1 MQQQN
6 NPWQTATI
14 LGSIW
19 GAFEIVAGS
28 LLHNVGV
35 PMVAGTFLSALG
47 VIILVSGVRVFGGQ
61 GVFWRAALVCAALKT
76 VSPSPVI
83 LSPMLGITIEGLLME
98 LGVLLAGTNIIG
110 YAIGGG
116 LALLSVL
123 AFKLFRLIMIYGVDI
138 IEAYK
143 SIFNIPILSG
153 ITESKSYLIPVILFI
168 LIYFIIGAFAAYTG
182 YKGGNRIKS
191 KINVDN
197 IRLIKQAN
205 GFKPLNPSGY
215 KGGVTFLLFH
225 IAWLTVF
232 IFIKNYVNPI
242 YWLSGGI
249 LYLMLCLLRYGRV
262 RQLMSRPTFWITI
275 IIISAISSVF
285 IQLGK
290 DGSSIQVYKILENSL
305 IILVRASVV
314 LVAFACISIEMM
326 SKGVSR
332 HFGNSKFLPLAKSY
346 NQAHHALPHLLATLK
361 KDSRKVFQ
369 PIPLIEKMFTHFTY
383 ESNSAY
389 PNKIFII
396 TGDRQSG
403 KTTFM
408 KEMVALI
415 EKEEIPLAGF
425 IAEGLWDNNQQRS
438 GFNLVTLPK
447 KESILLCDRTTKE
460 WLQFHSFFFNPTAIR
475 LGKNALQNTQANA
488 VVFVDEIGKFEL
500 EGKLWADDLSTLLST
515 HNGPIVL
522 SIRNIYIDEV
532 KQRWNLTNVIVV
544 DASTECPEDICKQ
557 IVRVT
562 TNP

>member
-1 MQQQN
+1 MHQQN
-6 NPWQTATI
+6 NLWQTATI

-123 AFKLFRLIMIYGVDI
+123 GFKLFRLIMIYGVDI

-143 SIFNIPILSG
+143 SVFSISVLTG
-153 ITESKSYLIPVILFI
+153 VTESNSYLIPIVLFI

-197 IRLIKQAN
+197 IRLIKQGK
-205 GFKPLNPSGY
+205 GFKPLNSSGY
-215 KGGVTFLLFH
+215 KGGVIFLLFH
-225 IAWLTVF
+225 IAWLAVF

-275 IIISAISSVF
+275 IFISAVSSVF

-305 IILVRASVV
+305 IIFVRASVV
-314 LVAFACISIEMM
+314 LISFACISIEMM

-332 HFGNSKFLPLAKSY
+332 HFSNSKFLPLAKSY
-346 NQAHHALPHLLATLK
+346 HQAHHALPHLLATLK
-361 KDSRKVFQ
+361 KDSRMVFQ
-369 PIPLIEKMFTHFTY
+369 PIPLIEQMFTHFTY
-383 ESNSAY
+383 ENNRVY

-403 KTTFM
+403 KTTFL
-408 KEMVALI
+408 KELVTLV
-415 EKEEIPLAGF
+415 EKSKLPLAGF

-447 KESILLCDRTTKE
+447 KESILLCDRSTKE
-460 WLQFHSFFFNPTAIR
+460 WLKIHSLFFNPTAIS
-475 LGKNALQNTQANA
+475 LGKSALQNILANA
-488 VVFVDEIGKFEL
+488 VVFIDEIGRFEL
-500 EGKLWADDLSTLLST
+500 EGKLWSDDLSALLSA

-522 SIRNIYIDEV
+522 SVRNVFVDEV
-532 KQRWNLTNVIVV
+532 KKRWNLTNVTVV
-544 DASTECPEDICKQ
+544 DAVSELPEDICKL
-557 IVRVT
+557 IVKATAIV
-562 TNP
+562 

>member
-1 MQQQN
+1 
-6 NPWQTATI
+6 
-14 LGSIW
+14 
-19 GAFEIVAGS
+19 
-28 LLHNVGV
+28 
-35 PMVAGTFLSALG
+35 LG

>member
-1 MQQQN
+1 MHQQN

-98 LGVLLAGTNIIG
+98 LGVMLAGTNIIG

-143 SIFNIPILSG
+143 SIFNIPILTG
-153 ITESKSYLIPVILFI
+153 ITESNSYLVPVVLFI

-182 YKGGNRIKS
+182 FKGGNRIKS

-215 KGGVTFLLFH
+215 KGGIIFLLFH
-225 IAWLTVF
+225 IAWLVVF

-275 IIISAISSVF
+275 IIISVISSVF

-290 DGSSIQVYKILENSL
+290 DGSSVQVYKILESSL

-314 LVAFACISIEMM
+314 LVSFACISIEMM

-332 HFGNSKFLPLAKSY
+332 HFSHSKFSPLAKSY
-346 NQAHHALPHLLATLK
+346 HQAHQVLPQLLTTLR
-361 KDSRKVFQ
+361 KDTRKLFQ

-383 ESNSAY
+383 ESNKVY
-389 PNKIFII
+389 PNQIFII
-396 TGDRQSG
+396 TGDKQSG
-403 KTTFM
+403 KTTFL
-408 KEMVALI
+408 KEMIALL
-415 EKEEIPLAGF
+415 EKGRVPLAGF
-425 IAEGLWDNNQQRS
+425 IAEGLWGNDKQRS
-438 GFNLVTLPK
+438 GFKLVTLPE
-447 KESILLCDRTTKE
+447 KESILLCDRITKE
-460 WLQFHSFFFNPTAIR
+460 WLQLHSFYFNPTAIS
-475 LGKNALQNTQANA
+475 LGKSALKNIQANA
-488 VVFVDEIGKFEL
+488 VVFIDEIGKFEL
-500 EGKLWADDLSTLLST
+500 EGKLWADDLSTLLNT
-515 HNGPIVL
+515 HNGPIAL
-522 SIRNIYIDEV
+522 SIRNVFVNQV
-532 KQRWNLTNVIVV
+532 KQQWNLTNVTVV
-544 DASTECPEDICKQ
+544 DASTECPEDICKL
-557 IVRVT
+557 IVKAT
-562 TNP
+562 AII